1 MRSESSTPVF
11 QSRFRRAQ
19 WPVPTGLIFLS
30 LIPVIAGASRL
41 TELTGGGAVTPQNE
55 RFFDSPISV
64 VTHIVCVT
72 VYCLLGAFQFVPSLR
87 TGRRKWHRMTG
98 RILVPAG
105 LLAALSG
112 LWMSVFYALP
122 DGDGEALLILRLV
135 FGSAMAVSIVL
146 GFMAVRRRDFVV
158 HSAWMTRAYAIGLG
172 AGTQAL
178 IFLPWMLVFGPTD
191 EATRA
196 VLMGASWIINLAVAE
211 LVIRRRARK
220 SAPVLHPVR
229 RSVQTSVKSS
239 R

>member
-1 MRSESSTPVF
+1 MRSESSTAGF
-11 QSRFRRAQ
+11 RSRFGRAQ

-30 LIPVIAGASRL
+30 LIPVIAGAARL

-55 RFFDSPISV
+55 RFFDSPIPV

-87 TGRRKWHRMTG
+87 SGRRKWHRMTG

-112 LWMSVFYALP
+112 LWMSMFYALP
-122 DGDGEALLILRLV
+122 EGDGEALLILRLI
-135 FGSAMAVSIVL
+135 FGSAMVVSIVL

-196 VLMGASWIINLAVAE
+196 VLMGLSWIINLAVAE
-211 LVIRRRARK
+211 LVIRRRASK
-220 SAPVLHPVR
+220 PASASHPAG
-229 RSVQTSVKSS
+229 RSVQTSVESS